1 MKSIVF
7 TVYGKA
13 APAGSKKSL
22 VPTDKHGNPYR
33 SKKTNRIVANTV
45 DANPR
50 SKGWKNQVAN
60 EAARH
65 MTGPLITGP
74 VKLEL
79 TFFMQRPLG
88 HYGTGR
94 NDGKL
99 KASAPKYHTSKP
111 DVLKLARGVEDALTA
126 VIWKDD
132 SYIVLE
138 SLSKEYGERPGV
150 WIRITE
156 LK

>member
-7 TVYGKA
+7 TVYGA
-13 APAGSKKSL
+13 PAPAGSKRSL

-33 SKKTNRIVANTV
+33 SKKTNRIIANTV

-65 MTGPLITGP
+65 VSGPLITGP

-79 TFFMQRPLG
+79 TFFMERPKG

-94 NDGKL
+94 NAGKL
-99 KASAPKYHTSKP
+99 KVSAPKYHTSKP
-111 DVLKLARGVEDALTA
+111 DALKLARGVEDSLTD
-126 VIWKDD
+126 VVWKDD
-132 SYIVLE
+132 SQVVFG
-138 SLSKEYGERPGV
+138 SQSKEYGERPGV

>member
-1 MKSIVF
+1 M
-7 TVYGKA
+7 
-13 APAGSKKSL
+13 
-22 VPTDKHGNPYR
+22 
-33 SKKTNRIVANTV
+33 
-45 DANPR
+45 
-50 SKGWKNQVAN
+50 AN

-79 TFFMQRPLG
+79 TFFMERTKG

-94 NDGKL
+94 NAGKL
-99 KASAPKYHTSKP
+99 KASAPRHHTKTP

-132 SYIVLE
+132 AQIVLE
-138 SLSKEYGERPGV
+138 LLSKEYGERPGV
-150 WIRITE
+150 WVRITE
-156 LK
+156 LKV